1 MFIKF
6 FFNNKFYY
14 IQNILYK
21 AIKVQL
27 TIFNHNPHSQMAN
40 TEEFGVNLL
49 VTLKNL

>member
-14 IQNILYK
+14 IKNISYK

-27 TIFNHNPHSQMAN
+27 TTFNYNLHSQMAN
-40 TEEFGVNLL
+40 TQEFGVNLL